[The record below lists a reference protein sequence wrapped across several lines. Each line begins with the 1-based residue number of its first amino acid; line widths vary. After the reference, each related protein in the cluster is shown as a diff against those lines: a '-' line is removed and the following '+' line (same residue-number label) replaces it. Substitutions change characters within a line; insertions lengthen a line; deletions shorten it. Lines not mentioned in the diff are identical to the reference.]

1 MSYQTRVMTLSRY
14 FRVSNKGPSLKLESI
29 LIMWKPFGKIQILL
43 YRSQALRPVSYI
55 RSTHITVFECYTL
68 LGSSSSKI
76 LVGKCIQCEIIVY
89 FVWEYLKIYWPND
102 FYLDCFIFV
111 NEGQSSCL
119 NFVYIL
125 SLFLSSSA
133 VESWSTVHHDYMSS
147 VLKIW

>member
-1 MSYQTRVMTLSRY
+1 MSYQTRVMTLSPQLLQ
-14 FRVSNKGPSLKLESI
+14 GLKQGTILEKSI

-55 RSTHITVFECYTL
+55 RGTHITVFECYTL
-68 LGSSSSKI
+68 LGSSKI
-76 LVGKCIQCEIIVY
+76 SVGKCIQCEIIVY